1 MPTRLLTLLLLA
13 VALVAVSGCNTLSK
27 QPQITKAAIE
37 PQSLKPGDSAV
48 ITLAV
53 KDKNQIVDR
62 IEGVVL
68 EDPRLTFKLR
78 DDGEAPDEK
87 AGDGVWS
94 MRVDVPFQAPP
105 GEFRLEFTAFDRTG
119 TPISV
124 RDKSKRVMPLQQVLP
139 LQIVYAENEQ

>member
-1 MPTRLLTLLLLA
+1 MRNRLSLLILLS
-13 VALVAVSGCNTLSK
+13 VVLIAVSGCNTFSK
-27 QPQITKAAIE
+27 QPQITRAAID
-37 PQSLKPGDSAV
+37 PPVLKPGDSAV

-53 KDKNQIVDR
+53 KDRHKIVER

-78 DDGEAPDEK
+78 DDGQDPDEK
-87 AGDGVWS
+87 ADDKVWS

-105 GEFRLEFTAFDRTG
+105 GEFRLEFTAFDEVG

-124 RDKSKRVMPLQQVLP
+124 RDEHKRVVPLQQVLLIKIEYP
-139 LQIVYAENEQ
+139 PQQ